1 MLDYT
6 TVKEPFRCSFTEKKS
21 EFITD
26 IAHAPSPEAA
36 SAFIAAIRN
45 EHKKASH
52 VVYGYTTSENGAIF
66 NKFSDES
73 SADGDVSGKTAPQ
86 NPRGQ
91 VFSKFSDDG
100 EPSGTAGKPVFEVLA
115 ANGLSDTVI
124 TVTRYFGGI
133 LLGGGGLT
141 RAYSRAAAD
150 GCRGVK
156 RLVMRVCKPLSV
168 TVPYNLYGK
177 IAAFLTEKAAE
188 NALRFNEPIFTDTV
202 TVEMRVL
209 ADCAGDIKAKLTD
222 LTNGSAQFVE
232 YDEIFAEFA

>member
-26 IAHAPSPEAA
+26 IAHAPSPDAA
-36 SAFIAAIRN
+36 SAFIAAVRA

-52 VVYGYTTSENGAIF
+52 VVYGYVTNEGGTSF

-73 SADGDVSGKTAPQ
+73 SADGDISGKIALQ
-86 NPRGQ
+86 SSRGQ
-91 VFSKFSDDG
+91 TFSKFSDDG
-100 EPSGTAGKPVFEVLA
+100 EPSGTAGKPVFDVLT

-156 RLVMRVCKPLSV
+156 RLVMRVCKPMSV

-177 IAAFLTEKAAE
+177 IAVFLAAE
-188 NALRFNEPIFTDTV
+188 TAANTLRYDEPTFTENVTV
-202 TVEMRVL
+202 TMRVL
-209 ADCAGDIKAKLTD
+209 AAHAPEIKAKFTD
-222 LTNGSAQFVE
+222 LTNGAAQFVE
-232 YDEIFAEFA
+232 YDETFAEFA